1 MTAVC
6 SWCST
11 EIPEGATAC
20 PSCGANLVPDG
31 DPNVPGVTAV
41 DAASIIRSRSVP
53 PQRGRFL
60 AWISGESATE
70 LPSKAEQE
78 AIAPPGDDVRREML
92 RIALQ
97 AEVANLQAEAD
108 ALRAE
113 AVAEGRLLDAVIA
126 PVGREGVAD
135 EADAIEAADAAD
147 AGAGAG
153 AAEAVD
159 AADAPDAPE
168 ATADAAA
175 DVAAVEDQRE
185 P

>member
-11 EIPEGATAC
+11 EIPDGATAC

-41 DAASIIRSRSVP
+41 DAASIIRSRSAP

-60 AWISGESATE
+60 SWISGESATE

-78 AIAPPGDDVRREML
+78 AIAPPADDVRQEMR

-97 AEVANLQAEAD
+97 AELANLRAEAD

-113 AVAEGRLLDAVIA
+113 AVAEGRLLGVAVEPTGA
-126 PVGREGVAD
+126 PVAAEPTQAEPTDGAD
-135 EADAIEAADAAD
+135 TAIEAN
-147 AGAGAG
+147 
-153 AAEAVD
+153 EAVP
-159 AADAPDAPE
+159 AAPE
-168 ATADAAA
+168 AAA
-175 DVAAVEDQRE
+175 EQPE

>member
-1 MTAVC
+1 
-6 SWCST
+6 
-11 EIPEGATAC
+11 
-20 PSCGANLVPDG
+20 
-31 DPNVPGVTAV
+31 VTAV
-41 DAASIIRSRSVP
+41 DAASIIRSRSAP

-70 LPSKAEQE
+70 VPSKAEQE
-78 AIAPPGDDVRREML
+78 AIAPPADDVRREML

-126 PVGREGVAD
+126 PVEAAAD
-135 EADAIEAADAAD
+135 DAEAPEATADAPEAADAAD
-147 AGAGAG
+147 AADGA
-153 AAEAVD
+153 EV
-159 AADAPDAPE
+159 PE
-168 ATADAAA
+168 ATADVPA

>member
-1 MTAVC
+1 MVDASRSGERSMTAVC

-41 DAASIIRSRSVP
+41 DAASIIRSRSAP

-78 AIAPPGDDVRREML
+78 AIAPPADDVRREML

-113 AVAEGRLLDAVIA
+113 AVAEGRLVDAAIA
-126 PVGREGVAD
+126 PVEAEVVEGA
-135 EADAIEAADAAD
+135 EAAEPHED
-147 AGAGAG
+147 
-153 AAEAVD
+153 
-159 AADAPDAPE
+159 P
-168 ATADAAA
+168 
-175 DVAAVEDQRE
+175 DVAAVPADAVPADPAAAGEQRE

>member
-1 MTAVC
+1 MTGVC

-41 DAASIIRSRSVP
+41 DAASIIRSRSAP

-60 AWISGESATE
+60 AWISGETATE
-70 LPSKAEQE
+70 VPSKAEQE
-78 AIAPPGDDVRREML
+78 AIAPPADAVRQEMR

-97 AEVANLQAEAD
+97 AELANLRAEAD

-113 AVAEGRLLDAVIA
+113 AVAEGRLVDAVTVPPEA
-126 PVGREGVAD
+126 AD
-135 EADAIEAADAAD
+135 EAATETPEATDGPETAGGPGDGVAAHPPDADAAD
-147 AGAGAG
+147 
-153 AAEAVD
+153 
-159 AADAPDAPE
+159 PE
-168 ATADAAA
+168 
-175 DVAAVEDQRE
+175 ERPE